1 MTAVATLSVE
11 LCGRL
16 ADAAGPLV
24 TVSIAAAGCSI
35 AALKQVLVAAH
46 PALAEILTAAPIRAC
61 VDEAIVADDTHVRP
75 GQLVALF
82 PPVSGG

>member
-1 MTAVATLSVE
+1 MTAALSLSVE

-24 TVSIAAAGCSI
+24 SVSIPAAGCSI
-35 AALKQVLVAAH
+35 AALTPLLAAAH
-46 PALAEILTAAPIRAC
+46 PALAEMLATMPIRAC
-61 VDEAIVADDTHVRP
+61 VDEAIVGDDTHVRP